1 MFDNYFKLQEPVH
14 NNEDLYSLLF
24 KQLITEAFIDN
35 EEQFDK
41 ILNKLKEKNIS
52 LFETLTIHPNYS
64 GSLDGTDI
72 QIERDQS
79 DYNSFLSASTAFIR
93 DEKYI
98 SKLVNTLQ
106 KDEVKKN
113 IAEMTVFILNLLDN
127 NYKNTFQLI
136 LKNELLTEKEIKLKL
151 ILPDNLYHYKYRKIN
166 FHTLETEFL
175 SENIHELKITK
186 ANQHVMA
193 NMFRDILKNTSSEQ
207 YKKISNNIRNKLD
220 ISVIDDY
227 HKKDILKVFLEF
239 GIITDSQSIGDTYL
253 LKDPKIEINSFMAL
267 SASAIEKIKQ
277 QQVINL
283 EKRLNSIPMEKE
295 TVQEKRN
302 KI

>member
-1 MFDNYFKLQEPVH
+1 MFDNYFKLQEPIH

-79 DYNSFLSASTAFIR
+79 DYNSFLSASTAFIKN
-93 DEKYI
+93 EKYI
-98 SKLVNTLQ
+98 SKLVNQLK
-106 KDEVKKN
+106 KDEVKNN

-136 LKNELLTEKEIKLKL
+136 LNNELLSEKEIKLKL

-193 NMFRDILKNTSSEQ
+193 NMFRDILKNTSHEQ
-207 YKKISNNIRNKLD
+207 YKKIANNIRTKLD
-220 ISVIDDY
+220 ISIIDDY

-239 GIITDSQSIGDTYL
+239 GIINESQSIGDTYL
-253 LKDPKIEINSFMAL
+253 LENPKVEITSFLAL
-267 SASAIEKIKQ
+267 SSSAIEKIKHQ
-277 QQVINL
+277 QAINL
-283 EKRLNSIPMEKE
+283 EKRLNSIPSEKYK
-295 TVQEKRN
+295 TQEKRN

>member
-1 MFDNYFKLQEPVH
+1 MP
-14 NNEDLYSLLF
+14 
-24 KQLITEAFIDN
+24 
-35 EEQFDK
+35 
-41 ILNKLKEKNIS
+41 KNW
-52 LFETLTIHPNYS
+52 
-64 GSLDGTDI
+64 
-72 QIERDQS
+72 QK
-79 DYNSFLSASTAFIR
+79 
-93 DEKYI
+93 KYI